1 MTHPQQPDVGIKT
14 AVDVA
19 NRALERV
26 PAYRTFLKQNG
37 IDVDGVDANNFGVL
51 PPMMKDNY
59 MLRYRTADL
68 VWDGDLGDVVNWSA
82 SSGSTGEPTYWP
94 RSRRSLY
101 DSIGFHEQILRE
113 SFDAHTQTTL
123 VVNTFAMGNWIGGT
137 YTLLAINGT
146 NDLDM
151 PVSII
156 SPGIKIDEAAR
167 AIAELG
173 RDYDQVI
180 VAGYPPKVRD
190 VLSQVPADIIAS
202 QTVKLLLAG
211 ERITERWRTEMLRHI
226 NRSDDPRSI
235 TLIYGTA
242 DAGMMGFET
251 PTSIAIRRAADDD
264 PVLARSLFGKDVTWL
279 PTLAC
284 YNPVARYVETDED
297 GFLLFTVDSTLPLVR
312 YRIKDY
318 GDLFDADRLRHI
330 LTACGKTDLAEHVS
344 PTSHFVSVEGR
355 ADVALTLS
363 GLNIFRENLI
373 AAVLDPRVF
382 DLVTEQ
388 FCVPEPEQDDLTQ
401 RFVID
406 VELAR
411 GVDPS
416 EGLRDTLTNV
426 FVETL
431 RSVNGEYNTQ
441 YQQDP
446 EGSTPDVVLTEYES
460 RAEYGVKR
468 KVVKT
473 R

>member
-1 MTHPQQPDVGIKT
+1 MTHPKQPDVGIKT

-26 PAYRTFLKQNG
+26 PAYSKFLQQNG
-37 IDVDGVDANNFGVL
+37 IDVTGIDADTFGTL

-59 MLRYRTADL
+59 LQVFPRPEQ
-68 VWDGDLGDVVNWSA
+68 VWDGKLGDVVNWSA
-82 SSGSTGEPTYWP
+82 SSGSTGEPSYWP

-101 DSIGFHEQILRE
+101 DSIDFHERILRD

-146 NDLDM
+146 NDLNM

-167 AIAELG
+167 AIKELG

-190 VLSQVPADIIAS
+190 VLNQVPADVIAGL
-202 QTVKLLLAG
+202 TVKLLLAG
-211 ERITERWRTEMLRHI
+211 ERITERWRTEMLRRI

-264 PVLARSLFGKDVTWL
+264 DEFARTLFGDRVTWL

-284 YNPVARYVETDED
+284 YNPVTRYIETDED

-318 GDLFDADRLRHI
+318 GDLFDAERLCHI
-330 LTACGKTDLAEHVS
+330 LTSCGKTELVEHVS
-344 PTSHFVSVEGR
+344 PTSHFVSVAGR
-355 ADVALTLS
+355 QDVELTLS
-363 GLNIFRENLI
+363 GLNIYRENLI
-373 AAVLDPRVF
+373 AALMDPRVF

-388 FCVPEPEQDDLTQ
+388 FYVPEPEQEDLTQ

-406 VELAR
+406 VELAL
-411 GVDPS
+411 GVAPS
-416 EGLRDTLTNV
+416 DELRDTLTNV

-446 EGSTPDVVLTEYES
+446 EGSTPDVVITEYER
-460 RAEYGVKR
+460 RAEFGIKR
-468 KVVKT
+468 KIAGT